1 MAGPKAIKAKGT
13 KPGAVKGTK
22 PRANTGAKPGAKKKA
37 PTKAAAKNP
46 RPVRAKAKPKKARTK
61 ASAKVRT
68 KVPGK
73 AVDQV
78 VAAAK
83 SIKKSAKAKPS
94 KAEHAV
100 FAELERLSD
109 YIQAAKLEIAQ
120 IRPDD
125 VKDEHLPTAIDE
137 LDAVVQAAADAT
149 NSIMDACEIVETVM
163 GDVPAEASGK
173 LMDATT
179 RIYEACTFQDIT
191 GQRINKVVTTMR
203 HIEDCIDAL
212 LDAFG
217 DKPANAKKKARA
229 PKKTAASKP
238 NPKKVLTDEDLL
250 DGPQLGE
257 KVKSQSEIDDLF
269 ASFD

>member
-1 MAGPKAIKAKGT
+1 MAGPKAKGT
-13 KPGAVKGTK
+13 KP
-22 PRANTGAKPGAKKKA
+22 RAKKKA
-37 PTKAAAKNP
+37 PSKAGTKKP
-46 RPVRAKAKPKKARTK
+46 RSGGAKAQPKKAPK
-61 ASAKVRT
+61 NASKSAPKN
-68 KVPGK
+68 

-78 VAAAK
+78 VSAAK
-83 SIKKSAKAKPS
+83 SIKRSPKAKPS
-94 KAEHAV
+94 KAELDV
-100 FAELERLSD
+100 FAELERLSS

-137 LDAVVQAAADAT
+137 LDAVVQATADAT
-149 NSIMDACEIVETVM
+149 NTIMDACEIVENVM
-163 GDVPAEASGK
+163 GDVSTETSGR

-203 HIEDCIDAL
+203 HIEDRIDAL
-212 LDAFG
+212 IGAFG
-217 DKPANAKKKARA
+217 DKPAQAKKKAKA
-229 PKKTAASKP
+229 PKKSPPPKSGS
-238 NPKKVLTDEDLL
+238 KKVISDEDLL
-250 DGPQLGE
+250 DGPQLGD

>member
-1 MAGPKAIKAKGT
+1 MAGPKAIKAKGA
-13 KPGAVKGTK
+13 KPRAVKGTK
-22 PRANTGAKPGAKKKA
+22 SGAKS
-37 PTKAAAKNP
+37 P
-46 RPVRAKAKPKKARTK
+46 RPVRAKAQPK
-61 ASAKVRT
+61 
-68 KVPGK
+68 K

-83 SIKKSAKAKPS
+83 TVKKSAKAKPS
-94 KAEHAV
+94 KAENDV
-100 FAELERLSD
+100 FAELERLSQ
-109 YIQAAKLEIAQ
+109 YIQAAKREIAQ

-137 LDAVVQAAADAT
+137 LDAVVQAAAVAT
-149 NSIMDACEIVETVM
+149 NTIMDACEIVENVM
-163 GDVPAEASGK
+163 GDVPAETSGK

-179 RIYEACTFQDIT
+179 QIYEACTFQDIT

-203 HIEDCIDAL
+203 HIEDRIDAL

-217 DKPANAKKKARA
+217 DKPAGAKKKTKA
-229 PKKTAASKP
+229 PKKTAAPKSG
-238 NPKKVLTDEDLL
+238 PKKTLTDEDLL
-250 DGPQLGE
+250 EGPQLGD

>member
-13 KPGAVKGTK
+13 KPGA
-22 PRANTGAKPGAKKKA
+22 KKKA
-37 PTKAAAKNP
+37 PTKAAAKSP
-46 RPVRAKAKPKKARTK
+46 RPVRAKAQPKKASTK
-61 ASAKVRT
+61 AST
-68 KVPGK
+68 KVPAK

-94 KAEHAV
+94 KAQLDV

-149 NSIMDACEIVETVM
+149 NTIMDACEIVETVM
-163 GDVPAEASGK
+163 SDVPAETSGK

-203 HIEDCIDAL
+203 HIEDRIDAL
-212 LDAFG
+212 IDAFG

-238 NPKKVLTDEDLL
+238 DPRKVLTDEDLL
-250 DGPQLGE
+250 EGPQLGE